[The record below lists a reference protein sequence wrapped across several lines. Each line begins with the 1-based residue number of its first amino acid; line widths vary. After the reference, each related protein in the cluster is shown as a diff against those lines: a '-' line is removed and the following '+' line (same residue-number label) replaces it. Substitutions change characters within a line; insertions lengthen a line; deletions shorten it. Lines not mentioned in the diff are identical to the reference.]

1 MSKQKNLLLL
11 LYAIQYGTKEMIRVL
26 NEKTI
31 ATTHNGVKRKKKP
44 RRHCHRTRAY
54 FYEMN
59 EIKQNKDSR

>member
-31 ATTHNGVKRKKKP
+31 ATTHNGVKRKKKTP
-44 RRHCHRTRAY
+44 SSLSSNTRI
-54 FYEMN
+54 FLRDEW
-59 EIKQNKDSR
+59 NKTK